1 MKNSLLRI
9 FMMLSVVVAL
19 LVYHGLNEVKV
30 LGNYIEVEITT
41 NCEAVPLNFGVKLTK
56 TYLNE
61 TKSAYNYDS
70 ISEDVE
76 EDLSA
81 IFLNGAN
88 QVKNFQ
94 ER

>member
-1 MKNSLLRI
+1 M
-9 FMMLSVVVAL
+9 
-19 LVYHGLNEVKV
+19 
-30 LGNYIEVEITT
+30 
-41 NCEAVPLNFGVKLTK
+41 PLNFGVKLTK

-61 TKSAYNYDS
+61 TKSAYSYDS

-88 QVKNFQ
+88 
-94 ER
+94 RD